1 MARGSS
7 EIAAERTPVMKVTRY
22 EVYSSVLIA
31 ITMAIGLVLIAIVAM
46 WLSTRIPKSTTIA
59 VPVELVESPG
69 GFEDGVAG
77 ETLRID
83 SPLPERADA
92 TLAEVESDKVEV
104 AASLD
109 AVVETAAEA
118 VSLEATGS
126 ESFSDTGGAA
136 IGGGAPA
143 AAAVTFGTRNAGKPG
158 SAKGTGGRPLGFGSG
173 TGGFPR
179 EMRWHIRYAD
189 LSTTAEYARQLD
201 FFKIELGAIVGTELI
216 YISNLSSPT
225 PNVRRVPSGA
235 DEKRLYMTWKGGDR
249 RKADLELFQ
258 KANINVGGGM
268 LFQFYPKDIEE
279 QLAQIEFAYRK
290 RKASEIRR
298 TYFVVE
304 KAGNGYQFSVTQ
316 QTYLK

>member
-1 MARGSS
+1 MASGSS
-7 EIAAERTPVMKVTRY
+7 EVAAERTPVMKVTRY
-22 EVYSSVLIA
+22 EVWSSVLIA
-31 ITMAIGLVLIAIVAM
+31 ITLAIGVVLVAVVSM
-46 WLSTRIPKSTTIA
+46 WLATRIPKSESRA

-109 AVVETAAEA
+109 AVIETATEA
-118 VSLEATGS
+118 VSLDATGS
-126 ESFSDTGGAA
+126 ESFSDSGGAQL
-136 IGGGAPA
+136 GGGAT
-143 AAAVTFGTRNAGKPG
+143 AAAVTLGTRNAGKPG

-179 EMRWHIRYAD
+179 EMRWHIRYGD
-189 LSTTAEYARQLD
+189 LSTSAEYARQLD

-216 YISNLSSPT
+216 YISNLSAAA
-225 PNVRRVPSGA
+225 PNVRRVPSGQ

-249 RKADLELFQ
+249 KKADLELFQ
-258 KANINVGGGM
+258 KARIEVGNGM
-268 LFQFYPKDIEE
+268 LFQFYPKDVEE
-279 QLAQIEFAYRK
+279 TLAQIEFAYRK
-290 RKASEIRR
+290 RKAAEIRR

>member
-1 MARGSS
+1 M
-7 EIAAERTPVMKVTRY
+7 AAERIPVMKVTRY
-22 EVYSSVLIA
+22 DVWSSSLIA
-31 ITMAIGLVLIAIVAM
+31 ITLAVGVLLIVIVGM
-46 WLSTRIPKSTTIA
+46 WLATRIPKSTGMA

-92 TLAEVESDKVEV
+92 TLAEVESEKVEV
-104 AASLD
+104 QASLD
-109 AVVETAAEA
+109 SIVETAAEA
-118 VSLEATGS
+118 VSLEASGS
-126 ESFSDTGGAA
+126 ESFAESGGSQLGAA
-136 IGGGAPA
+136 PSAAP
-143 AAAVTFGTRNAGKPG
+143 VNIGTRNAGKPG
-158 SAKGTGGRPLGFGSG
+158 SAKGTGGRPLGSGSG

-179 EMRWHIRYAD
+179 EMRWHIRYGD
-189 LSTTAEYARQLD
+189 IQTSAEYARQLD
-201 FFKIELGAIVGTELI
+201 FFKIELGAIVGNELV
-216 YISNLSSPT
+216 YISNISAAAPT
-225 PNVRRVPSGA
+225 VRRVPSGQ

-258 KANINVGGGM
+258 KARIDVGNGM
-268 LFQFYPKDIEE
+268 LFQFYPKDVEE
-279 QLAQIEFAYRK
+279 NLAQIEFAYRK